1 MTEQPTVRCRD
12 VMTQHYRIVEGKQ
25 TVKEALTTLRENPV
39 YTLIV
44 NKRHENDEYG
54 IVLISD
60 IAKKVLAANR
70 SPERTNIYEIMA
82 KPVISVS
89 ADMDIRYCA
98 RLFLRFGLNHA
109 PVMENGELL
118 GVISYNDMVLKGCMP
133 E

>member
-1 MTEQPTVRCRD
+1 MSTPVIRCRE
-12 VMTQHYRIVEGKQ
+12 VMTQHYRLVEGKH
-25 TVKEALTTLRENPV
+25 TVKEALTIVRQHPV
-39 YTLIV
+39 HTLIV
-44 NKRHENDEYG
+44 NKRHDDDEYG
-54 IVLISD
+54 IVLLSD

-89 ADMDIRYCA
+89 ANMDIRYCA

-109 PVMENGELL
+109 PVMENGEVL
-118 GVISYNDMVLKGCMP
+118 GVISYNDMVLKGCIP